1 MTLELLNAYEPK
13 LDLRIRE
20 YLRDPLSEAEIR
32 EIAEQLEGNVP
43 GDLLRTRADATDLGY
58 AYLIMRSMYPVIWA
72 VLGGEKGQPEAGS
85 MFTFPQYAIN
95 LYEVNKQKTR
105 AHRATK

>member
-1 MTLELLNAYEPK
+1 MQ
-13 LDLRIRE
+13 
-20 YLRDPLSEAEIR
+20 
-32 EIAEQLEGNVP
+32 EQAVLFMSSLWLYAVFVSA
-43 GDLLRTRADATDLGY
+43 ADATDLGY

-105 AHRATK
+105 AARSPSHQMTHCIPSAHQWCVRARFRC